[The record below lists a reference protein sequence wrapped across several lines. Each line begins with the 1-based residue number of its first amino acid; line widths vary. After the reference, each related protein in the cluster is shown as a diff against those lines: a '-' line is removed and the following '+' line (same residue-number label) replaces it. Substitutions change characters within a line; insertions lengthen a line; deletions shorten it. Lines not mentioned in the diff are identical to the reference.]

1 MAKKNVSGHKQ
12 KKLQTMVISLLLAV
26 VVWFMVMS
34 LTNPTISVTLT
45 NVNVRFIGEMTL
57 REKHLAVTGRN
68 DIPPASVT
76 IKGSRADLMNYMD
89 DVYIQV
95 DVSNIDSEGE
105 YEITGKITL
114 PTTRISVENE
124 SYGGITIKAEEI
136 ISKELEVVIHQTGTA
151 SGKVV
156 KSVPKNPA
164 VLISGARSEIDKV
177 NKAVAAVDITNGVS
191 GTCFVN
197 YLLVNES
204 GSLISDNET
213 IESPKSEIEIRNTA
227 YNAKTIRVE
236 PVLSREM
243 DRMYSMNTDE
253 TVLSH
258 DTVTVGLEEGKDYE
272 SVQLIIDKSPDN
284 DEGKYN
290 LKKEAGMY
298 IPPEYETITARVLL
312 EPKKISLYA
321 EGEE

>member
-57 REKHLAVTGRN
+57 RGKHLAITGRN

-76 IKGSRADLMNYMD
+76 IKGSRTDLMNYMD

-105 YEITGKITL
+105 YELTGKITL
-114 PTTRISVENE
+114 PTTRISVEDE
-124 SYGGITIKAEEI
+124 SYGGIPIKAEQI
-136 ISKELEVVIHQTGTA
+136 ISKELDVEIRQTGTA
-151 SGKVV
+151 NGKVV
-156 KSVPKNPA
+156 KSAPKNPT
-164 VLISGARSEIDKV
+164 VLISGAKSEIEKV
-177 NKAVAAVDITNGVS
+177 NKAVAAVDITNGES

-197 YLLVNES
+197 YLLVDAS

-213 IESPKSEIEIRNTA
+213 IESLRNEIEVRNTA
-227 YNAKTIRVE
+227 YNAKAVRVE
-236 PVLSREM
+236 PVLNKEM
-243 DRMYSMNTDE
+243 DRLYRMNADE
-253 TVLSH
+253 TVLSQS
-258 DTVTVGLEEGKDYE
+258 TVTVGLEDGADYE

-284 DEGKYN
+284 DEGQYK
-290 LKKEAGMY
+290 LKTETGMY
-298 IPPEYETITARVLL
+298 IPPEYETITARVSLK
-312 EPKKISLYA
+312 PKKISLYA